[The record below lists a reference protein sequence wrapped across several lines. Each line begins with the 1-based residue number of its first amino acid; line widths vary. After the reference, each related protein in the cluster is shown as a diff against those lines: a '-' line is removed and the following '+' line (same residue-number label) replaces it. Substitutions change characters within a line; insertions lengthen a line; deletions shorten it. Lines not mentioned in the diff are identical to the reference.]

1 MKSTV
6 NLPKF
11 TNFPVRLIFD
21 KIVLLHIRSF
31 RQTRVLC
38 EYEEEG
44 EKLLVTS
51 YKCNYLSIHFYE
63 EIEIRL
69 LW

>member
-21 KIVLLHIRSF
+21 KIVLLHRRPF
-31 RQTRVLC
+31 RQTRVL
-38 EYEEEG
+38 YEEEG
-44 EKLLVTS
+44 EKLLLTS
-51 YKCNYLSIHFYE
+51 SKCNYLSIHFYE
-63 EIEIRL
+63 EIEVRL